1 MAATSKSTAKVTAKP
16 LGKTAPGPAVRS
28 PASAASEPTAKPM
41 FSAADVEKFG
51 YCPLTWWLSRED
63 APETGPEIEE
73 GITKHEQMG
82 DEILSIERHEKS
94 AHESETTILYFA
106 VAATI
111 IGTLGISVVS
121 ALEFRVTLILDM
133 VALIWLLA
141 AVYILYRAD
150 RLATEADRF
159 LWERVVLSFSIV
171 AVMVAILSVTTFTFR
186 DQILGVVG
194 EVVALLWLI
203 GATFFLR
210 REIASSDLARAARE
224 KYGATKAEVTY
235 VDHPEAKAELLVS
248 EKYGLRGRPDYILT
262 EGDHIIPV
270 EVKTGR
276 TPRGPLFS
284 HIVQVAAYCLL
295 VEETYGK
302 APPHGV
308 IRYPEASHEIE
319 YNEDLKKL
327 LVGKLEE
334 MRKALA
340 KGEAHRNHNRPAKCI
355 HCSRR
360 EVCPEKLA

>member
-1 MAATSKSTAKVTAKP
+1 VAATPKPTAKP
-16 LGKTAPGPAVRS
+16 PAKTGSMPITKPTARPAAKAPP
-28 PASAASEPTAKPM
+28 EPTAMPM

-51 YCPLTWWLSRED
+51 YCPLTWWLSRQDVE
-63 APETGPEIEE
+63 ETGAAIEE
-73 GITKHEQMG
+73 GITKHEAMG
-82 DEILSIERHEKS
+82 DEIMSIEHHEKS

-111 IGTLGISVVS
+111 IAILGISFVS
-121 ALEFRVTLILDM
+121 PLEFRTTLILSS
-133 VALIWLLA
+133 VSLIWLLA

-150 RLATEADRF
+150 RLATDQERF
-159 LWERVVLSFSIV
+159 LWERVVLAFSIV
-171 AVMVAILSVTTFTFR
+171 AVMVAILSVTTFTFQ
-186 DQILGVVG
+186 DEVLGPVG

-210 REIASSDLARAARE
+210 REIAHSGIARAARA
-224 KYGATKAEVTY
+224 KYGATNAEVSY

-248 EKYGLRGRPDYILT
+248 ERYGLRGRPDYILT
-262 EGDHIIPV
+262 EGDLIVPV

-302 APPHGV
+302 APPHGI

-327 LVGKLEE
+327 LIGKLEE

-340 KGEAHRNHNRPAKCI
+340 KGEAHRNHKRPAKCI
-355 HCSRR
+355 HCSRHD
-360 EVCPEKLA
+360 VCPERLA